1 MGLRQRIEREIRAA
15 LQAAA
20 TQGGSR
26 VNVTGRLN
34 EVIVSNVG
42 DGGTAAASA
51 DQTAPIIQDGKDQP
65 D

>member
-20 TQGGSR
+20 SQGGSR
-26 VNVTGRLN
+26 VNVSGRVN
-34 EVIVSNVG
+34 KVIVGNVG
-42 DGGTAAASA
+42 DGGTARASA
-51 DQTAPIIQDGKDQP
+51 EQAAPVVQDGEDQP